1 MNIYSS
7 QVRLI
12 IIVTVALISQSFS
25 LVHSNTAI
33 AERRFNDNWEFVI
46 SSDSAAIFSP
56 ETKVSSWK
64 LVKLPHTPVIEPLV
78 IVNQWQGICWYR
90 KKFRLTNEMKGKR
103 LFMKFDGAM
112 NVAEVWINGVKK
124 IKHLGGYLPFVVD
137 FTSEAKIDN
146 ENIVIVRLDNTDNP
160 VTGPKPLK
168 TLDFNMFGGLYRDVF
183 LIVKNPLYITDPIL
197 ADKVGGGG
205 IFVTYPV
212 VSKEMAVIKVQT
224 NIKNEDKKDMDFEV
238 LHELWRK
245 NKKVGSYISKKQSI
259 KAGRDIDIIA
269 EITLKL
275 PDLWSPSNPDL
286 YKLVTK
292 VISDRKIKDIDTT
305 KIGIRNF
312 KITKEYLA
320 INGEKIFLLGVNRH
334 QEYPYIGYAL
344 SNEAQYRDARK
355 IKDAGFDCIR
365 LSHYPHSPAFMDACD
380 ELGLVVID
388 AILGW
393 QYFNKDEAFQSQ
405 VLQTCRDMI
414 RRDRNHACVLAWEV
428 SLNETRMPDDF
439 IDRATSIAHAEY
451 PGDQC
456 FTAGWQNYGY
466 DIYIQARQSRLNRY
480 QKPDKPYIVSEYG
493 DWEYYAMN
501 AGLNQD
507 LWQGLLKADRSSRQ
521 LLSDGE
527 KRLLQQATN
536 IQEAH
541 NDNFSTPAFADCFW
555 VMYDYNR
562 GYATDLEA
570 SGIMS
575 VNRLPKFSYYF
586 FQSQRD
592 PDNISGLYQSGPMV
606 FIASYWTEESN
617 SKIRVFSNCEEVEL
631 ILNGKLI
638 GYQKPDTNKIST
650 YLAHPPFTFDAK
662 EFKPG
667 TLIARGYIK
676 GIRVAE
682 YSVTTPEKP
691 VWMVLTFD
699 ESGQL
704 PKANS
709 NDVIFVYARIV
720 DKNGTLTPVNGQ
732 KVEFILSGDA
742 EIINPGEIESEAGI
756 ATALIRIGKKASLLK
771 IRAIAN
777 GMKSVEM
784 IIPVK
789 NNSLIPGY

>member
-25 LVHSNTAI
+25 LVHSNTAT

-46 SSDSAAIFSP
+46 SSDSAAIFSALTIASP
-56 ETKVSSWK
+56 WK
-64 LVKLPHTPVIEPLV
+64 LVNLPHTPVIEPLV

-160 VTGPKPLK
+160 VTGPKPMK

-183 LIVKNPLYITDPIL
+183 LSVKNPLYITDPIL

-224 NIKNEDKKDMDFEV
+224 NIKNEDKKDIDFEV

-245 NKKVGSYISKKQSI
+245 NKKIVSYRSQKQSI
-259 KAGRDIDIIA
+259 KDGRDIDIIA

-541 NDNFSTPAFADCFW
+541 NDNFSTPAFADCYW

-650 YLAHPPFTFDAK
+650 YLDHPPFTFDAK

-691 VWMVLTFD
+691 VGMVLTFD
-699 ESGQL
+699 ESGKL

-732 KVEFILSGDA
+732 KVEFIISGDA

-777 GMKSVEM
+777 DMKSVEM

-789 NNSLIPGY
+789 NNSLIPEY

>member
-1 MNIYSS
+1 MNIYFSR
-7 QVRLI
+7 VRLI
-12 IIVTVALISQSFS
+12 IIVIVVLISQSFS
-25 LVHSNTAI
+25 LVHSNTATP
-33 AERRFNDNWEFVI
+33 ERKFNDNWELVI
-46 SSDSAAIFSP
+46 SSDSAAIFSAGTIASP
-56 ETKVSSWK
+56 WK

-90 KKFRLTNEMKGKR
+90 KKFRLTNEMKGKH

-146 ENIVIVRLDNTDNP
+146 ENIVIVRLENTDDP

-183 LIVKNPLYITDPIL
+183 LIVKNPLYITDPIF

-224 NIKNEDKKDMDFEV
+224 NIKNEDKKDIDFEV
-238 LHELWRK
+238 LHELWRM
-245 NKKVGSYISKKQSI
+245 NKKIVSYRSQKQSI
-259 KAGRDIDIIA
+259 KPDRDIDIIA
-269 EITLKL
+269 EITLRL

-388 AILGW
+388 AIPGW

-451 PGDQC
+451 PGNQC

-541 NDNFSTPAFADCFW
+541 NDNFSTPAFADCYW

-575 VNRLPKFSYYF
+575 VNRIPKFSYYF
-586 FQSQRD
+586 FQSQREA
-592 PDNISGLYQSGPMV
+592 DNISGFYQSGPMV
-606 FIASYWTEESN
+606 FIASYWTQESN
-617 SKIRVFSNCEEVEL
+617 FKIRVFSNCEEVEL
-631 ILNGKLI
+631 ILNGKII
-638 GYQKPDTNKIST
+638 GHQKPDTNKIST
-650 YLAHPPFTFDAK
+650 HLAHPPFTFDAK

-667 TLIARGYIK
+667 TLIARGYVK

-691 VWMVLTFD
+691 VGMVLTFD
-699 ESGQL
+699 ESGKL

-720 DKNGTLTPVNGQ
+720 DKNGTLTPVNGH

-742 EIINPGEIESEAGI
+742 EIINQGEIESEAGI
-756 ATALIRIGKKASLLK
+756 ATALIRIGKKASPLK

-777 GMKSVEM
+777 DLKSVEM

-789 NNSLIPGY
+789 NNSRIPEY

>member
-78 IVNQWQGICWYR
+78 IVNQWQGSCWYR

-312 KITKEYLA
+312 KITKDYLA

-451 PGDQC
+451 PGNQC